1 MNKTSALFGGLGLL
15 VCLALPV
22 VAAPKI
28 TVAGAPE
35 AERPSFPILTTAA
48 FRAAAEA
55 WAPLFEA
62 QCGCT
67 LAATAVDNPL
77 ALLPALRGGAAEVV
91 VGLPLSALE
100 EARGT
105 DRFAPHGQTA
115 PPAVPAAWS
124 DPLFLPVA
132 YGWLGFVY
140 DTTRLTAAPVSFP
153 EIAKAGPN
161 ALRIAV
167 DDPRVSSAGLDAVAW
182 MRATHKDAAAAMWAG
197 ASPKLV
203 IAKSRAE
210 ALAKL
215 EAGEVDLALA
225 ATTWPALKAGE
236 GKMRFRLTPFREG
249 QFLQIESAAIV
260 KGAKHPDIA
269 AQFLAFL
276 VTPEAQA
283 AVAAGRGLYPV
294 HPAAQVPDAFGKL
307 ALPSWSITLDAREW
321 AAKKG
326 EWLAEFER
334 AVAK

>member
-1 MNKTSALFGGLGLL
+1 MRDLFRRLAAALFLL
-15 VCLALPV
+15 AVILPAQ
-22 VAAPKI
+22 AAPKI
-28 TVAGAPE
+28 TVAGAPD
-35 AERPSFPILTTAA
+35 AERPAFPILTTAA

-62 QCGCT
+62 QCGCA
-67 LAATAVDNPL
+67 LAVTVADDAL
-77 ALLPALRGGAAEVV
+77 ALLPALRGDGAEVV

-105 DRFAPHGQTA
+105 ERFAPHGQPA
-115 PPAVPAAWS
+115 PPAVPSAWN

-167 DDPRVSSAGLDAVAW
+167 DDPRASSAGLDAVAW

-197 ASPKLV
+197 AASKLV

-215 EAGEVDLALA
+215 DAGEVDLALA
-225 ATTWPALKAGE
+225 ATTWPALKG
-236 GKMRFRLTPFREG
+236 GDGPMRFRATPFREG

-260 KGAKHPDIA
+260 KGGKHPQFA

-283 AVAAGRGLYPV
+283 AVAAQRGLYPV
-294 HPAAQVPDAFGKL
+294 HPAARVPDNFGKVT
-307 ALPSWSITLDAREW
+307 LPSWSITLDPRDL
-321 AAKKG
+321 AANKG
-326 EWLAEFER
+326 AWIAEFER
-334 AVAK
+334 ALGK

>member
-1 MNKTSALFGGLGLL
+1 
-15 VCLALPV
+15 VPV
-22 VAAPKI
+22 
-28 TVAGAPE
+28 
-35 AERPSFPILTTAA
+35 
-48 FRAAAEA
+48 
-55 WAPLFEA
+55 
-62 QCGCT
+62 
-67 LAATAVDNPL
+67 
-77 ALLPALRGGAAEVV
+77 
-91 VGLPLSALE
+91 
-100 EARGT
+100 
-105 DRFAPHGQTA
+105 
-115 PPAVPAAWS
+115 AWS

-167 DDPRVSSAGLDAVAW
+167 DDPRASSAGLDAVAW

-197 ASPKLV
+197 AAPKLV

-215 EAGEVDLALA
+215 EAGEVELALA

-236 GKMRFRLTPFREG
+236 GEMRFRLTPFREG
-249 QFLQIESAAIV
+249 QLLQIESAAIV

-269 AQFLAFL
+269 ARFLAFL

-283 AVAAGRGLYPV
+283 AVAARRGLYPV
-294 HPAAQVPDAFGKL
+294 HPAARVPDAFGKL
-307 ALPSWSITLDAREW
+307 ALPSWSITLDAPEW